1 MGKEGFTYGGQAV
14 IEGVMMRGRRSIAIA
29 VRKPDSSIVVQ
40 NKPIKM
46 LAERYPI
53 LGLPGKRGVFAF
65 IETLIIGFDALMFSA
80 DQAGATEEEQ
90 LKPWE
95 LTVTVIVAFALFVGL
110 FIVLPNVVAVWV
122 QKTVHNRV
130 LVNLGGGGFRRGWF
144 ITDFFG
150 GFRIKDFFFYTYLSP
165 PE

>member
-53 LGLPGKRGVFAF
+53 LGLPVIRGVFAF

-95 LTVTVIVAFALFVGL
+95 LTETVNVAYALFVGL
-110 FIVLPNVVAVWV
+110 LIVLTNIVAM
-122 QKTVHNRV
+122 
-130 LVNLGGGGFRRGWF
+130 
-144 ITDFFG
+144 
-150 GFRIKDFFFYTYLSP
+150 
-165 PE
+165 